1 MEPVLEL
8 PIRLP
13 GKGSRRLLRNLHQ
26 QLRAAILD
34 GRLQPGLRMP
44 STRAFAMHL
53 RVSRNTAIA
62 SYDLLLSEGYLTS
75 RPGAGDL
82 CGRHATAPKTAKEP
96 RHGSRRRRTLGHI
109 LARVGKTAT
118 PKASRNTAL

>member
-44 STRAFAMHL
+44 STRAFATHL
-53 RVSRNTAIA
+53 GVSRNTAIA

-75 RPGAGDL
+75 RPGAGTFVADM
-82 CGRHATAPKTAKEP
+82 RPRQSPPKS
-96 RHGSRRRRTLGHI
+96 RGSRRRPALGRI
-109 LARVGKTAT
+109 LAGIGKIAT

>member
-53 RVSRNTAIA
+53 GVSRNTAIA

-75 RPGAGDL
+75 RPGAGTFVADM
-82 CGRHATAPKTAKEP
+82 RP
-96 RHGSRRRRTLGHI
+96 RPNPR
-109 LARVGKTAT
+109 
-118 PKASRNTAL
+118 

>member
-53 RVSRNTAIA
+53 GVSRNTAIA

-75 RPGAGDL
+75 RPGAG
-82 CGRHATAPKTAKEP
+82 ASAPKPAKEP
-96 RHGSRRRRTLGHI
+96 RHGSRRRRALGRI
-109 LARVGKTAT
+109 LARVGKIAT

>member
-34 GRLQPGLRMP
+34 GRLQPGTQVMLLAIET
-44 STRAFAMHL
+44 SKWKYAGS
-53 RVSRNTAIA
+53 VVGWTAA
-62 SYDLLLSEGYLTS
+62 GLPQPADTVGLDVVGA
-75 RPGAGDL
+75 RP
-82 CGRHATAPKTAKEP
+82 
-96 RHGSRRRRTLGHI
+96 
-109 LARVGKTAT
+109 
-118 PKASRNTAL
+118 

>member
-1 MEPVLEL
+1 MEPVLDL

-75 RPGAGDL
+75 RPGAGTFVADM
-82 CGRHATAPKTAKEP
+82 RPRQMKEP
-96 RHGSRRRRTLGHI
+96 RRGSRRRRTLGRI

>member
-53 RVSRNTAIA
+53 GVSRNTAIA

-75 RPGAGDL
+75 RPGAGTFVADI
-82 CGRHATAPKTAKEP
+82 ASAPKPAQEP
-96 RHGSRRRRTLGHI
+96 RHGSRRRRALGRI
-109 LARVGKTAT
+109 LARVGKIAT